1 MLKLRPF
8 IKSDSDT
15 IVTWIGDESMFRKW
29 SADRYDHYPILP
41 EDITKQYSEAHEAGI
56 LYPFTAFDEDGICGH
71 LIMRFLG
78 EDRIRF
84 GFIIVAPDRR
94 GKGYGREMLRLALKY
109 AFDILGAKDVS
120 LGVFDNNPKA
130 RCCYESVGFTAAE
143 KQKTEFLF
151 HEEKWLNTEMVISAD
166 AYEKR
171 MKETPGKCES
181 CCENAAENGEVS
193 ETDDK
198 NTQSLSTND
207 VENAAENGKASETDD
222 KKTQSLS
229 TNDVENAS
237 ENGKASETDDK
248 KTQSLSTSEVEN
260 ASENGKA
267 SETGDKNT
275 QSLSMNDVENASEN
289 GKASETDDKKTQSLS
304 TSDVEKSGELREFAR
319 FMEIVRRLRAPG
331 GCPWDRE
338 QTHRSL
344 RDNLLE
350 EAYEVAEA
358 IDNDD
363 MENICE
369 EIGDCLLI
377 ICLQAVIGEE
387 NGEFDM
393 EKAIKGVA
401 DKMIFR
407 HPHVFGENP
416 DGTKLSTDDV
426 LNNWEQ
432 LKKQEKKEKT
442 LEESLMRVPKALP
455 ANIRAMKIQKK
466 ASKYGLDFENYEQA
480 LTKVYEELKELE
492 EAKNNNNSEEISDE
506 FGDLLFS
513 VINISR
519 FLMLNAENS
528 LTNAVNKF
536 INRVVG
542 VERLAHEEGRCLTDM
557 SAREIDELW
566 TKVKIFRRM

>member
-143 KQKTEFLF
+143 KHKTEFLF

-181 CCENAAENGEVS
+181 YYENASENGEVS

-198 NTQSLSTND
+198 N
-207 VENAAENGKASETDD
+207 
-222 KKTQSLS
+222 TQSLS

-248 KTQSLSTSEVEN
+248 KTQSLSTN
-260 ASENGKA
+260 
-267 SETGDKNT
+267 
-275 QSLSMNDVENASEN
+275 
-289 GKASETDDKKTQSLS
+289 
-304 TSDVEKSGELREFAR
+304 DVEKSGELREFAR